1 MDDNNND
8 IFNTLEN
15 GSMADNGIFD
25 TLENGTGFADKKQVK
40 ATPTIIKVVGVGGG
54 GNNAVN
60 HMYVQDIGGVSYV
73 VLNTDR
79 QALINS
85 PVPNRLLIGP
95 NTTKGLGA
103 GNVPEVARRA
113 AEESAQDISALFD
126 DDTQMAFITAGM
138 GGGTGTGAAPV
149 VARIA
154 REKGVLTIGIVT
166 IPFLFE
172 GQKKI
177 LKALEGADEMQKY
190 VDALLIINNERL
202 TEIYPD
208 LNFINA
214 FGKADDT
221 LSVAARSISELITV
235 NGKINLD
242 FKDVN
247 TTLRD
252 GGVAIISS
260 GYGEGEHRVTKAIK
274 DALNSP
280 LLKNRDVYGS
290 KKILMNFYISP
301 NSKNPFKMAEIDEMR
316 KFMINF
322 SNEVD
327 VIWGVAFDDTLEE
340 KVKITILAAGFNV
353 SLESESPTSPIGKET
368 APAASAPSI
377 DPLQRVA
384 VEYGEDK
391 ITRQNLETAQARYL
405 VLKPEDIDNDDI
417 IDLLEK
423 KPTFK
428 RDPKF
433 KSDIHDLQNAPAK
446 PKPAPEAPKKTP
458 NTTAG
463 TISFDA

>member
-1 MDDNNND
+1 MDNNN
-8 IFNTLEN
+8 
-15 GSMADNGIFD
+15 IFD
-25 TLENGTGFADKKQVK
+25 TLEMGAGYDEKSKAK

-103 GNVPEVARRA
+103 GNVPEVAQRA
-113 AEESAQDISALFD
+113 AEESADDIAALFD

-235 NGKINLD
+235 EGRINLD

-247 TTLRD
+247 TTLRN

-274 DALNSP
+274 DALDSP

-327 VIWGVAFDDTLEE
+327 VIWGVAFDETLED

-353 SLESESPTSPIGKET
+353 SLESEATMPDEKGET
-368 APAASAPSI
+368 RQAASAPKI
-377 DPLQRVA
+377 DPVQRVA
-384 VEYGEDK
+384 SEYGERK
-391 ITRQNLETAQARYL
+391 INIQSLEAAQARYL
-405 VLKPEDIDNDDI
+405 VLRPGDIDNDEI
-417 IDLLEK
+417 IDMLEK

-433 KSDIHDLQNAPAK
+433 KSDIHDLQNAAAK
-446 PKPAPEAPKKTP
+446 PKPAAEAPKKTP
-458 NTTAG
+458 NNSAG